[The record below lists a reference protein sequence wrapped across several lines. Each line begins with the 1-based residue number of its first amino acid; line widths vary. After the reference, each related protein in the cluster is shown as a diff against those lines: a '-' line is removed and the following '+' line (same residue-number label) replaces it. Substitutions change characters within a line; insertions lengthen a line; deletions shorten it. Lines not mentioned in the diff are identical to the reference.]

1 MYLFKISFYIKLKL
15 NTIISS
21 FKCGDLKG
29 KVGSC
34 NLPGESDYY
43 NTKPFGDL
51 EPVSPLPQPSTQ
63 RGFYNEEFEPL
74 KFESDSM

>member
-1 MYLFKISFYIKLKL
+1 
-15 NTIISS
+15 
-21 FKCGDLKG
+21 
-29 KVGSC
+29 VGSC

-63 RGFYNEEFEPL
+63 RGFYSEEFEPL

>member
-1 MYLFKISFYIKLKL
+1 MNIFVF
-15 NTIISS
+15 S
-21 FKCGDLKG
+21 FKSGDLKG

-43 NTKPFGDL
+43 NTRPFGDL

-63 RGFYNEEFEPL
+63 RGFYNEEFDPL
-74 KFESDSM
+74 KFESDSMLF

>member
-1 MYLFKISFYIKLKL
+1 
-15 NTIISS
+15 
-21 FKCGDLKG
+21 
-29 KVGSC
+29 VGSC

-63 RGFYNEEFEPL
+63 RGFYNEEFDPL
-74 KFESDSM
+74 KFESDSMCDNKHMCYTYYYYNPYLYVVNKYFR